1 MKTLLFTA
9 AAAVL
14 LAHPV
19 SANLITNG
27 GFETGDFTGWA
38 HVGGNVDGT
47 NPYSGNFAAIFFPPG
62 GDLQQSVATTPG
74 ASYTLNFFLAHTG
87 TPLFNFSPSAGAA
100 KPFLSPIRR
109 RSITTT
115 SLT

>member
-47 NPYSGNFAAIFFPPG
+47 NPYSGNFAAIFFLLVVTCSSPLRRHPARPAPLISFWPIPEPPFSTSRRQLGRRNHFYHRFG
-62 GDLQQSVATTPG
+62 GGRLR
-74 ASYTLNFFLAHTG
+74 
-87 TPLFNFSPSAGAA
+87 PLPV
-100 KPFLSPIRR
+100 
-109 RSITTT
+109 
-115 SLT
+115 